1 MLAITADIVDYML
14 KMCF

>member
-1 MLAITADIVDYML
+1 MLATTAVIVDYML